1 MKRKKVDWITL
12 WWLFCLV
19 AIAFLAG
26 RLSSEVPALV
36 NAQEIVTV
44 APVQQK
50 NYDLLCEKVGAEYHI
65 CPELLEAMIEQE
77 SGGDPKAVSPGGDVG
92 LLQVNP
98 KWHKDRMDK
107 LGVNDLT
114 DPYGNVR
121 VAADYIEELFEQY
134 GDLPMVLM
142 VYNGTADAEQRWT
155 SGIYTDY
162 ANQIMARAE
171 ELEREHGK

>member
-26 RLSSEVPALV
+26 RISAEVPAPV
-36 NAQEIVTV
+36 NAQEMTEV
-44 APVQQK
+44 APVQQ
-50 NYDLLCEKVGAEYHI
+50 NYDSLCEKVGAEYHI

-77 SGGDPKAVSPGGDVG
+77 SEGNPKAVSPSGDMG

-121 VAADYIEELFEQY
+121 VAADYIAELFVQY
-134 GDLPMVLM
+134 DDLPMVLM

-155 SGIYTDY
+155 SGEYTDY
-162 ANQIMARAE
+162 ANQIMTRAA

>member
-12 WWLFCLV
+12 WWLFYLV

-26 RLSSEVPALV
+26 RLSAEVPALV
-36 NAQEIVTV
+36 SAQEIIKV
-44 APVQQK
+44 APVQQS
-50 NYDLLCEKVGAEYHI
+50 YDLLCERVGTEYHI

-77 SGGDPKAVSPGGDVG
+77 SEGNPKAVSPGGDTG

-121 VAADYIEELFEQY
+121 VAADYIAELFEQY
-134 GDLPMVLM
+134 DDLPMVLM
-142 VYNGTADAEQRWT
+142 VYNGSIDAEQRWT
-155 SGIYTDY
+155 SGEYTDY
-162 ANQIMARAE
+162 ANQIMERAA